1 MRCAAELR
9 KSNAIS
15 DSQLYS
21 SCQEEVSRTTSVSLQ
36 RKNCKVKIHD
46 LLCWAMILHG
56 LVQWTPSKAAMQLRE
71 LKSEEETHRTTSRR
85 SEKNF
90 GEGFFSFLDHFHL
103 SPPQARLE
111 RQAEK
116 IIKD

>member
-1 MRCAAELR
+1 
-9 KSNAIS
+9 
-15 DSQLYS
+15 
-21 SCQEEVSRTTSVSLQ
+21 
-36 RKNCKVKIHD
+36 
-46 LLCWAMILHG
+46 MILHG

-103 SPPQARLE
+103 SPPQARLV
-111 RQAEK
+111 RLKEK
-116 IIKD
+116 IIRNEEFFSFAIFIVLRKDAPFQGF

>member
-1 MRCAAELR
+1 ML
-9 KSNAIS
+9 I
-15 DSQLYS
+15 LY
-21 SCQEEVSRTTSVSLQ
+21 
-36 RKNCKVKIHD
+36 
-46 LLCWAMILHG
+46 G
-56 LVQWTPSKAAMQLRE
+56 LVQWTPNKVAMQLRE
-71 LKSEEETHRTTSRR
+71 LKSEEEMNRTMSRR

-111 RQAEK
+111 RLAEK